1 MNHFAAQFRSQLNE
15 GERDPSTTRR
25 AFTLAVSAILLLSY
39 VDSLLIY
46 GFFSLTK

>member
-25 AFTLAVSAILLLSY
+25 AYVGGKRNLAPFIRRQFAHLRLL
-39 VDSLLIY
+39 
-46 GFFSLTK
+46 